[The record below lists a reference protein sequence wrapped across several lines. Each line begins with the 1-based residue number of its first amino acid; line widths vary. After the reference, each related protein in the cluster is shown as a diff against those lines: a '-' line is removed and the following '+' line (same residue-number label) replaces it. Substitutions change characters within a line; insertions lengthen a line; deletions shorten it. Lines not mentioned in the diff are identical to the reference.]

1 MTPEERAAKRSAY
14 GKLWYARN
22 REKVLADK
30 KEQRKIPERLEVLRK
45 RSLDYANSHKAERAE
60 YQRMARAENP
70 EVFKARAARSRA
82 ANAEKCKARCK
93 AWYAANRE
101 RVAASSRAY
110 KAKNKEKLRAGRVKR
125 AHIERE
131 QAKLAMREKRKDP
144 VFRAKSNMR
153 SRMWHLLKESKTG
166 TVGHIPFS
174 GPALRAH
181 LEPQFKPGMTWE
193 NYGRVWHVD
202 HIKPCALFDFT
213 NPVEVEA
220 CFALSNLQPLWAEEN
235 KSKGDRYPYQSA
247 A

>member
-1 MTPEERAAKRSAY
+1 MTEEERQK
-14 GKLWYARN
+14 KLELRRVWYSQN
-22 REKVLADK
+22 KEKILQKCRERRQDPEKLAT
-30 KEQRKIPERLEVLRK
+30 LRK
-45 RSLDYANSHKAERAE
+45 RSLDYYHNHKERAAE
-60 YQRMARAENP
+60 IQRAARAANP
-70 EVFKARAARSRA
+70 EVFANRRKRYVETNKDKVNAAVRAWRAKSKDHRAAYSLKYRA
-82 ANAEKCKARCK
+82 ENKDRM
-93 AWYAANRE
+93 
-101 RVAASSRAY
+101 RAT
-110 KAKNKEKLRAGRVKR
+110 RVKR

-166 TVGHIPFS
+166 TVGHIRFS

-193 NYGRVWHVD
+193 NYGSVWHVD